1 MNVTL
6 QQTAQGWAF
15 SSEAALEN
23 FVWNNLHSLL
33 GYTPLERQYVCNGE
47 VCDILAIMDDRSLVI
62 LELKNVE
69 DRYLI
74 QQLTRY
80 YANLIEEKPF
90 AAQINYSL
98 PVELVA
104 LAPGYHRHNLIDRQY
119 SKLDFRLWQFS
130 VIEQQA
136 IWSLQLTALDN
147 PQIRTIT
154 IPYERPAIELDSD
167 VPEPPPLLINWLGGY
182 SRVEQEGILSLRRQL
197 LSGRSNV
204 KEMVERN
211 RICYGSGKTRLCA
224 ELIFQPSK
232 QRPVL
237 FLWLPTPASS
247 SRFARKQVIGR
258 LRIWTDERGIAHVG
272 HVAEGLGK
280 MKTKEEWM
288 QLPKEKR
295 PRGITEGL
303 SYKSHTPVEIETYL
317 NLCFRDR
324 GGVPQKSTWEILAD
338 LALDAWRL

>member
-47 VCDILAIMDDRSLVI
+47 VCDILAVADDRSLVI

-80 YANLIEEKPF
+80 YASLIEEKPF

-104 LAPGYHRHNLIDRQY
+104 ITPGYHRHNLVDRQY

-130 VIEQQA
+130 VVEQQA
-136 IWSLQLTALDN
+136 IWSLQLTALDSQ
-147 PQIRTIT
+147 QIRA
-154 IPYERPAIELDSD
+154 IPISYERPTVNLDPD
-167 VPEPPPLLINWLGGY
+167 IPEPPTLLINWLSGC
-182 SRVEQEGILSLRRQL
+182 SPVEQEGILSLRRRL
-197 LSGRSNV
+197 LSDKRI

-211 RICYGSGKTRLCA
+211 RIGYGSGKTRLCA

-237 FLWLPTPASS
+237 FLWLPTPSS
-247 SRFARKQVIGR
+247 SIHSSRKRVIGR
-258 LRIWTDERGIAHVG
+258 LRVWADKRGVTHVG

-280 MKTKEEWM
+280 MRTKEEWM
-288 QLPKEKR
+288 QLPEEKR
-295 PRGITEGL
+295 PRGISESL
-303 SYKSHTPVEIETYL
+303 SHKSHTPVKIHIYFKIY
-317 NLCFRDR
+317 FRDR
-324 GGVPQKSTWEILAD
+324 GEVPQKSNWEILAD